1 MQRWLAECKEVRTKN
16 SRNKS
21 GSILHTLLRQ
31 HIMRIEEHETIAF
44 LDILSQESMAF
55 IIFWIKYYKYFN

>member
-21 GSILHTLLRQ
+21 GSILYMLLRQ
-31 HIMRIEEHETIAF
+31 HIMKIEEHETIAF
-44 LDILSQESMAF
+44 SDIPAPF
-55 IIFWIKYYKYFN
+55 PRIHGVYYILN